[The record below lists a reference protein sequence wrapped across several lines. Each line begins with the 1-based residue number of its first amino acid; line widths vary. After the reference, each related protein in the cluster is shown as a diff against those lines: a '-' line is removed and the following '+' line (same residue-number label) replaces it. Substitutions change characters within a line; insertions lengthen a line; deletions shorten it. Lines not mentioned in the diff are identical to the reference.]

1 MGHVVESCF
10 DVLSFQDDCFDLLRV
25 FKSELNEYL
34 VGRGVDQAEN
44 LVGEHVLA
52 FLHYVVHEHVLAVVS
67 SAGVVLE
74 LVEEKLMKLMI

>member
-1 MGHVVESCF
+1 MWHVVESCF
-10 DVLSFQDDCFDLLRV
+10 DVLSFQDDGFDLLRV

-52 FLHYVVHEHVLAVVS
+52 FLHHVVHEHVLAVVS

-74 LVEEKLMKLMI
+74 LVEEKLMELVI